1 MKVIQLEDEPFLPT
15 PCRTTNV
22 IKLEEDVPTVIMA
35 VTEEHQRQNVKQKQ
49 PWKSYPLRH
58 RKADAKAVNCKQGAL
73 NNIPV
78 QIRRSDHQQVT
89 WLSIKQPMSV
99 KVVGVFS

>member
-15 PCRTTNV
+15 PCRATNV

-49 PWKSYPLRH
+49 P
-58 RKADAKAVNCKQGAL
+58 
-73 NNIPV
+73 
-78 QIRRSDHQQVT
+78 
-89 WLSIKQPMSV
+89 
-99 KVVGVFS
+99 